1 MPAEYSYKTI
11 GASSEGIYKD
21 SGSKFIADAIPLK
34 NAGDLKSLMEIVKKK
49 HPKAHHHCYAMR
61 LSPDKTVF
69 KSSDDGEPA
78 GTAGKP
84 ILNAILSNELTD
96 ILIVVSRYFGG
107 TLLGVPGLIKAY
119 KLAAMNAIANSQIII
134 KSISETYQ
142 IEFDYSA
149 LNEIMP
155 VLKSRAVTVINQNF
169 NEICIVRFEVAKSE
183 EDILIT
189 NLHGNYKLADKFK
202 INKIKL

>member
-1 MPAEYSYKTI
+1 MPAEHSFKTI
-11 GASSEGIYKD
+11 GCSSEGIYKD

-34 NAGDLKSLMEIVKKK
+34 SMSELKLLMEFTKKK
-49 HPKAHHHCYAMR
+49 HPKANHHCYALR
-61 LSPDKTVF
+61 LSPDKTIF
-69 KSSDDGEPA
+69 KSSDDGEPS

-119 KLAAMNAIANSQIII
+119 KLAAMSAIANAQIII
-134 KSISETYQ
+134 KLINETYE
-142 IEFDYSA
+142 IEFDYSI
-149 LNEIMP
+149 LSEIMP
-155 VLKSRAVTVINQNF
+155 VLKSRAVTVINQYF
-169 NEICIVRFEVAKSE
+169 NEICILRFEVAKSE
-183 EDILIT
+183 EDILIS
-189 NLHGNYKLADKFK
+189 NLLGNYKLADKFK